1 MTAVQACGHRAVV
14 LALLLVLGACGE
26 PPPSLPQLAEDAV
39 ILSFGDSLTHGT
51 GARPEESYPAVLE
64 RLVSRKVI
72 RSGVP
77 GELSA
82 QGLARLPAELL
93 RHAPALLILCHG
105 GNDLLRKRPLAA
117 LEANLEAMIEL
128 ARAQGT
134 AVLLIGV
141 PRPALL
147 GLDSAE
153 PYVRIADKLGLPFI
167 PDALPEILGDN
178 SLKSDP
184 IHPNAAGY
192 ARLAHAIAE
201 LLGER
206 GALPRPLTR

>member
-1 MTAVQACGHRAVV
+1 MNARSRRRP
-14 LALLLVLGACGE
+14 LFILLLLLGACGE
-26 PPPSLPQLAEDAV
+26 PPPSLPRLAEDAV

-51 GARPEESYPAVLE
+51 GARAEESYPAVLE
-64 RLVSRKVI
+64 RLVSRKVV

-117 LEANLEAMIEL
+117 LEANLETMVEL

-153 PYVRIADKLGLPFI
+153 PYVKVAEKLGLPFI
-167 PDALPEILGDN
+167 ADALPEILGDN
-178 SLKSDP
+178 DLKSDH

-192 ARLAHAIAE
+192 ARLAQAIAE
-201 LLGER
+201 HLGER
-206 GALPRPLTR
+206 GALP